1 LNTTTRTKAKLVY
14 PLAATGASLAVLDF
28 PCVLAIE
35 LVVRVYLK
43 GDTLIVLL
51 PFLLGV
57 RHHLHLCKMHY

>member
-14 PLAATGASLAVLDF
+14 PLAATGASLAILDF
-28 PCVLAIE
+28 PRVLAIE

-51 PFLLGV
+51 PFLQGV
-57 RHHLHLCKMHY
+57 RHHLNSSKTHY